1 MTSSKYFHNCLCLLC
16 SRCIFFINCLCL
28 RLPQSGWLICCLLN
42 HQVMFNSSRPHGL
55 QHTRLSCPSLSPGVC
70 QSSRPLVMTSNHLI
84 LHLPLLLPPSI
95 FPSIRVFSNEL
106 AVHIRWPKYWSF
118 SFSISP
124 SNDYSGLI
132 SFKTEWFDLLAVQ
145 GMLKSLLQCQSS
157 EFFGALPSLW
167 SSSHIH
173 I

>member
-1 MTSSKYFHNCLCLLC
+1 MFKMYFLHKL
-16 SRCIFFINCLCL
+16 
-28 RLPQSGWLICCLLN
+28 
-42 HQVMFNSSRPHGL
+42 
-55 QHTRLSCPSLSPGVC
+55 SLSQTPPIRLAYLLFA
-70 QSSRPLVMTSNHLI
+70 QSPSHVQLFKTPWTATHQAFLSLTISWSLPKFTSTGDDIQPSH
-84 LHLPLLLPPSI
+84 PPS
-95 FPSIRVFSNEL
+95 PSSPPTFNLSQHQHQLFSNEL
-106 AVHIRWPKYWSF
+106 AVHIRWPKYWNF

-132 SFKTEWFDLLAVQ
+132 SFKTDWFDLLAVQ

-157 EFFGALPSLW
+157 EFFGALPSFW